1 MLQETSIK
9 MSESSISIQ
18 HQIRTQCETLT
29 NSLKDM
35 KKWELE
41 MKQKEAEMQATKADQ
56 KQVSLLN
63 IIKILFYIMSIL
75 EFNTIE
81 K

>member
-9 MSESSISIQ
+9 MNDSSISIQ
-18 HQIRTQCETLT
+18 HQIRTQCETMT

-41 MKQKEAEMQATKADQ
+41 MKLKETEMQATKADQ
-56 KQVSLLN
+56 KQVIN
-63 IIKILFYIMSIL
+63 
-75 EFNTIE
+75 
-81 K
+81 